1 MVEDQLTSFKRSV
14 KVRSYLNLCYD
25 TFRLK
30 NTMQCNM
37 LLMFPNRGFGPQVL
51 QISAKSPQKKKII
64 PVYSIIRKNLTEKI
78 HGTAPAL
85 IIIIYSLTL
94 LAVL

>member
-1 MVEDQLTSFKRSV
+1 MTL
-14 KVRSYLNLCYD
+14 
-25 TFRLK
+25 
-30 NTMQCNM
+30 
-37 LLMFPNRGFGPQVL
+37 VL

-64 PVYSIIRKNLTEKI
+64 PVYSLIRKNLTEKI